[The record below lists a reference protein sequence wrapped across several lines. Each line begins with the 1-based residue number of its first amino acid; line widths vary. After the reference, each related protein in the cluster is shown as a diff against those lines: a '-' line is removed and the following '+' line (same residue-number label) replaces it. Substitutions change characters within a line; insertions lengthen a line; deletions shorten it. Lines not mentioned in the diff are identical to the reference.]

1 MDDILYVRRPGTG
14 LFDMEAV
21 PLASHTT
28 ELRLPFEL
36 ELSGGH
42 IPNHVHH
49 LLSKLSQEVEQ
60 IAIWLDREHC
70 RYCKAGYR

>member
-1 MDDILYVRRPGTG
+1 MVDILYVRRAGAG
-14 LFDMEAV
+14 LLDMEAV
-21 PLASHTT
+21 PLASGTT
-28 ELRLPFEL
+28 ELRLPFAL

-42 IPNHVHH
+42 TPDHVHH
-49 LLSKLSQEVEQ
+49 LLSKSSQEIEQ